1 MWGHIFEIF
10 YSFVEITSC
19 TAVLL
24 IPYFLRESPLLFFNK
39 NIRQPRILR
48 GVGKEADLDKVL
60 APTTNFQVKWEGVTI
75 PYTDDFVKAFAM
87 LLSTD
92 PMFSIYPVLKNCKPV
107 YTWSRNCSLR
117 LQAVLDGV
125 KVPHKI
131 LFWSLGWRNCY
142 CKLDMV
148 CGQSST

>member
-1 MWGHIFEIF
+1 MLRHIFEIF

-24 IPYFLRESPLLFFNK
+24 IPYFLRESPLSFFNK
-39 NIRQPRILR
+39 NICKPRIMC

-60 APTTNFQVKWEGVTI
+60 VPMTKFPIKMEGVTI
-75 PYTDDFVKAFAM
+75 WYTDDFVKAFAM

-92 PMFSIYPVLKNCKPV
+92 SMFSIYPVLKYFKPV
-107 YTWSRNCSLR
+107 YTWSRKYFLR
-117 LQAVLDGV
+117 LQVVLDGV

-131 LFWSLGWRNCY
+131 LFLISKMK
-142 CKLDMV
+142 KLLL
-148 CGQSST
+148 